1 MIDKEQVIHLC
12 KRKGKLKAQRGTW
25 ETHWQ
30 DIANFVMPNQS
41 DFNMSRS
48 KGDKRTTLIYDGTG
62 IHANEMLAAGLHG
75 MLTNPASA
83 WFSLRLKEGDDNL
96 ANNINVKNWLEE
108 TTNSILSELSAPD
121 VAFPSHIHE
130 YYLSLSSIGTACM
143 FIGEPAQREGLSFKA
158 IHIDQVYIAENADGI
173 VDTVFRSFKMNVRQI
188 VQKWGEESLSP
199 RMKRMYEKKDL
210 DKDIDLLHCVYPRAD
225 AQKGKKAAKMLPVA
239 SVYIDEKEKHVIA
252 EGGFDEMPYMVSRW
266 SKAMGEVFG
275 RSPAMTAL
283 PDIKMLQEIMKT
295 TIKAA
300 QKIVDPPLLV
310 PDDGILGPV
319 RTIPGGLNYY
329 RASQGARIE
338 PLLTG
343 GNIGISYEMMQ
354 DLRERIRTTF
364 FLDQLQFQGAPRM
377 TATEVI
383 ERTERTL
390 RLLGPTLG
398 RLQSEF
404 LGPMIERI
412 YGVLL
417 RAGRLPEAPEEMSER
432 ELKIQ
437 YVSPLA
443 RAQRQTETQG
453 IMRTLEFVG
462 PIAGMDP
469 QAAQIVRGADMVR
482 HIAELNGV
490 PPMLLKS
497 DEDMQQEAQA
507 QQEAMA
513 AQEQMMQGAQVMDMM
528 QKGANVAK
536 TAQEAGLGESI
547 EAPQAVQEMLNL
559 VQG

>member
-1 MIDKEQVIHLC
+1 MISQEQVVHLV

-30 DIANFVMPNQS
+30 DLSNYVLPNEA
-41 DFNMSRS
+41 DFNLSRS
-48 KGDKRTTLIYDGTG
+48 RGDKRTTLVYDSTG

-75 MLTNPASA
+75 MLTNPASN
-83 WFSLRLKEGDDNL
+83 WFSLRIKNNQSNL
-96 ANNINVKNWLEE
+96 ADNSESKEWLEQ
-108 TTNSILSELSAPD
+108 TTNAILSEIAAPD

-130 YYLSLSSIGTACM
+130 YYLSLCSIGTACM
-143 FIGEPAQREGLSFKA
+143 FVGEPTTREGISFRA
-158 IHIDQVYIAENADGI
+158 IHIDEIFIAENADGI
-173 VDTVFRSFKMNVRQI
+173 IDTVFRVFKMTVRQI
-188 VQKWGEESLSP
+188 VQKWGEKSLSP
-199 RMKRMYEKKDL
+199 RIQKMYEKKEF
-210 DKDIDLLHCVYPRAD
+210 DKEVELFHCVYPRD
-225 AQKGKKAAKMLPVA
+225 DVDKGKKAATMLPVA
-239 SVYIDEKEKHVIA
+239 SVYIDERDKHVLA

-266 SKAMGEVFG
+266 AKAVGEVFG

-300 QKIVDPPLLV
+300 QKVVDPPLLV
-310 PDDGILGPV
+310 PDDGVLGPV

-329 RASQGARIE
+329 RASSGARIE

-343 GNIGISYEMMQ
+343 GNIGLSYEMMN

-377 TATEVI
+377 TATEVV

-412 YGVLL
+412 FGVLS
-417 RAGRLPEAPEEMSER
+417 RSGRLPEPPESMSEQ
-432 ELKIQ
+432 ELKIE

-453 IMRTLEFVG
+453 IMRTLEFIG

-469 QAAQIVRGADMVR
+469 QAAQVIKGADTVR

-497 DEDMQQEAQA
+497 NDDLMAEAKAQQEAQA
-507 QQEAMA
+507 AQQ
-513 AQEQMMQGAQVMDMM
+513 QMMQGAEIMDMM

-536 TAQEAGLGESI
+536 TAGEAGL
-547 EAPQAVQEMLNL
+547 NL
-559 VQG
+559 VG

>member
-1 MIDKEQVIHLC
+1 MINQEQVIHLV
-12 KRKGKLKAQRGTW
+12 KRKGKLKAQRGSW

-30 DIANFVMPNQS
+30 DLSNYVLPNS
-41 DFNMSRS
+41 ADFNTKRSR
-48 KGDKRTTLIYDGTG
+48 GDKRTTLLYDSTG
-62 IHANEMLAAGLHG
+62 VHANEMLAAGLHG
-75 MLTNPASA
+75 MLTNPASN
-83 WFSLRLKEGDDNL
+83 WFSLR
-96 ANNINVKNWLEE
+96 VKNDSQDTGSSSEAKQWLED
-108 TTNSILSELSAPD
+108 TTNVVLSEIAAPS

-130 YYLSLSSIGTACM
+130 YYLSLCSIGTACM
-143 FIGEPAQREGLSFKA
+143 FVGEPSTREGISFRA
-158 IHIDQVYIAENADGI
+158 IHIDEIFIAENADGI
-173 VDTVFRSFKMNVRQI
+173 IDTVFRSFKMTVRQI

-199 RMKRMYEKKDL
+199 RIKRMYEKQEF
-210 DKDIDLLHCVYPRAD
+210 DKEIDLLHCVYPRD
-225 AQKGKKAAKMLPVA
+225 DVDKGKRAATMLPVA
-239 SVYIDEKEKHVIA
+239 SVYIDEKENHVLA
-252 EGGFDEMPYMVSRW
+252 EGGFHEMPYMVSRW
-266 SKAMGEVFG
+266 SKTVGEVFG

-310 PDDGILGPV
+310 PDDGVLGPI

-329 RASQGARIE
+329 RASSGARIE

-343 GNIGISYEMMQ
+343 GNIGISYEMMT
-354 DLRERIRTTF
+354 DLRDRIRTTF

-377 TATEVI
+377 TATEVV

-412 YGVLL
+412 YGVLS
-417 RAGRLPEAPEEMSER
+417 RAGRLPGPPESIAEQ
-432 ELKIQ
+432 ELKIE

-443 RAQRQTETQG
+443 RAQRQSETQG
-453 IMRTLEFVG
+453 IMRTLEFIG

-469 QAAQIVRGADMVR
+469 QAAQVIKGADTVR

-497 DEDMQQEAQA
+497 NEELMEEAKAQQEAQA
-507 QQEAMA
+507 AQQ
-513 AQEQMMQGAQVMDMM
+513 QMMQGAQVMDMM

-536 TAQEAGLGESI
+536 TAGDAGLS
-547 EAPQAVQEMLNL
+547 L
-559 VQG
+559 VG

>member
-1 MIDKEQVIHLC
+1 MITREQVVHLC

-30 DIANFVMPNQS
+30 DLTNFVLPNS
-41 DFNMSRS
+41 ADFNLQRS
-48 KGDKRTTLIYDGTG
+48 KGDKRSTLIYDSTG
-62 IHANEMLAAGLHG
+62 VHSNEMLAAGLHG
-75 MLTNPASA
+75 MLTNPASD
-83 WFSLRLKEGDDNL
+83 WFSLRLKEPQQGMEDQ
-96 ANNINVKNWLEE
+96 AEVKDWLED
-108 TTNSILSELSAPD
+108 TAGAILSELSAPD

-130 YYLSLSSIGTACM
+130 YYLSLCSIGTACM
-143 FIGEPAQREGLSFKA
+143 FIGEPAQREGISFRA
-158 IHIDQVYIAENADGI
+158 IHIDEIYIAESADGI
-173 VDTVFRSFKMNVRQI
+173 IDTVFRQFKMTVRQI
-188 VQKWGEESLSP
+188 VQKFGEDSLSP
-199 RMKRMYEKKDL
+199 RIKRMYEKKDY
-210 DKDIDLLHCVYPRAD
+210 DKEVELLHCVYPRED
-225 AQKGKKAAKMLPVA
+225 VQKGKKAATMLPVA
-239 SVYIDEKEKHVIA
+239 SVYLDEKDQHVLA

-266 SKAMGEVFG
+266 SKAIGEVFG

-283 PDIKMLQEIMKT
+283 PDIKMLQEMMKT
-295 TIKAA
+295 TIKAG

-310 PDDGILGPV
+310 PDDGVLGPV

-329 RASQGARIE
+329 RSSTGARIE

-343 GNIGISYEMMQ
+343 GNIPISFQMME
-354 DLRERIRTTF
+354 DLRNRIRMTF
-364 FLDQLQFQGAPRM
+364 FLDQLQFQGGPQM

-412 YGVLL
+412 FGVLS
-417 RAGRLPEAPEEMSER
+417 RAGKLPLAPEILSEQQ
-432 ELKIQ
+432 LKIE

-453 IMRTLEFVG
+453 IMRTLEFIG

-469 QAAQIVRGADMVR
+469 QAAQIVKGADTVR

-490 PPMLLKS
+490 PPKLLKS
-497 DEDMQQEAQA
+497 DDDLMEEAKA
-507 QQEAMA
+507 QQQAMA
-513 AQEQMMQGAQVMDMM
+513 AQQQMMQGAQVMDMM
-528 QKGANVAK
+528 QKGAIVAK
-536 TAQEAGLGESI
+536 TAKEAGVEF
-547 EAPQAVQEMLNL
+547 E
-559 VQG
+559 

>member
-1 MIDKEQVIHLC
+1 MINQEQVIHLV
-12 KRKGKLKAQRGTW
+12 KRKGKLKAQRGSW

-30 DIANFVMPNQS
+30 DLSNYVLPNS
-41 DFNMSRS
+41 ADFNLKRSR
-48 KGDKRTTLIYDGTG
+48 GDKRTTLLYDSTG
-62 IHANEMLAAGLHG
+62 VHANEMLAAGLHG
-75 MLTNPASA
+75 MLTNPASN
-83 WFSLRLKEGDDNL
+83 WFSLR
-96 ANNINVKNWLEE
+96 VKNDSQDTGSSSEAKQWLED
-108 TTNSILSELSAPD
+108 TTNVVLSEIAAPS

-130 YYLSLSSIGTACM
+130 YYLSLCSIGTACM
-143 FIGEPAQREGLSFKA
+143 FVGEPSTREGISFRA
-158 IHIDQVYIAENADGI
+158 IHIDEIFIAENADGI
-173 VDTVFRSFKMNVRQI
+173 IDTVFRSFKMTVRQI

-199 RMKRMYEKKDL
+199 RIKRMYEKQEF
-210 DKDIDLLHCVYPRAD
+210 DKEIDLLHCVYPRD
-225 AQKGKKAAKMLPVA
+225 DVDKGKRAATMLPVA
-239 SVYIDEKEKHVIA
+239 SVYIDEKENHVLA
-252 EGGFDEMPYMVSRW
+252 EGGFHEMPYMVSRW
-266 SKAMGEVFG
+266 SKTVGEVFG

-300 QKIVDPPLLV
+300 QKVVDPPLLV
-310 PDDGILGPV
+310 PDDGVLGPI

-329 RASQGARIE
+329 RASSGARIE

-343 GNIGISYEMMQ
+343 GNIGISYEMMT
-354 DLRERIRTTF
+354 DLRDRIRTTF

-377 TATEVI
+377 TATEVV

-412 YGVLL
+412 YGVLS
-417 RAGRLPEAPEEMSER
+417 RAGRLPGPPESIAEQ
-432 ELKIQ
+432 ELKIE

-443 RAQRQTETQG
+443 RAQRQSETQG
-453 IMRTLEFVG
+453 IMRTLEFIG

-469 QAAQIVRGADMVR
+469 QAAQVIKGADTVR

-497 DEDMQQEAQA
+497 NEELMEEAKAQQEAQA
-507 QQEAMA
+507 AQQ
-513 AQEQMMQGAQVMDMM
+513 QMMQGAQVMDMM

-536 TAQEAGLGESI
+536 TAGDAGLS
-547 EAPQAVQEMLNL
+547 L
-559 VQG
+559 VG

>member
-1 MIDKEQVIHLC
+1 MISQEQVIHLV

-25 ETHWQ
+25 ESHWQ
-30 DIANFVMPNQS
+30 DLTNFVLPNDS
-41 DFNMSRS
+41 DFNLKRS
-48 KGDKRTTLIYDGTG
+48 KGDKRTTLVYDSTA

-75 MLTNPASA
+75 MLTNPASN
-83 WFSLRLKEGDDNL
+83 WFSLRIKDNDDFSDN
-96 ANNINVKNWLEE
+96 AEAKQWLEE
-108 TTNSILSELSAPD
+108 TTNVILSELSAPA

-130 YYLSLSSIGTACM
+130 YYLSLCSIGTACM
-143 FIGEPAQREGLSFKA
+143 FIGEPTKREGISFRA
-158 IHIDQVYIAENADGI
+158 IHIDEIFIAENADGI
-173 VDTVFRSFKMNVRQI
+173 IDTVFRCFKMSVRQI
-188 VQKWGEESLSP
+188 VQKWGEKSLSP
-199 RMKRMYEKKDL
+199 RIQKMYENQEF
-210 DKDIDLLHCVYPRAD
+210 DKEVELLHCVYPRD
-225 AQKGKKAAKMLPVA
+225 DIDKGKKAATMLPVA
-239 SVYIDEKEKHVIA
+239 SVYIDEKEKHVLA
-252 EGGFDEMPYMVSRW
+252 EGGFDEMPFMVSRW
-266 SKAMGEVFG
+266 SKTVGEVFG

-300 QKIVDPPLLV
+300 QKVVDPPLLV
-310 PDDGILGPV
+310 PDDGVLGPV

-329 RASQGARIE
+329 RASSGARIE

-343 GNIGISYEMMQ
+343 GNIGLSYEMMN

-377 TATEVI
+377 TATEVV

-412 YGVLL
+412 YGVLV
-417 RAGRLPEAPEEMSER
+417 RAGRLPEPPESIAEQ
-432 ELKIQ
+432 ELKIE

-462 PIAGMDP
+462 PIAGIDP
-469 QAAQIVRGADMVR
+469 QAAQIIKGADTVR

-490 PPMLLKS
+490 PPILLKS
-497 DEDMQQEAQA
+497 NDELMAEIQAQQEAQA
-507 QQEAMA
+507 AQQ
-513 AQEQMMQGAQVMDMM
+513 QMMQGAQVMEMM

-536 TAQEAGLGESI
+536 TAGEAG
-547 EAPQAVQEMLNL
+547 LNL

>member
-1 MIDKEQVIHLC
+1 MISSEQVIHLV
-12 KRKGKLKAQRGTW
+12 KRKNKLKAQRGTW
-25 ETHWQ
+25 ESHWQ
-30 DIANFVMPNQS
+30 DLTNFVLPNES
-41 DFNMSRS
+41 DFNLNRS
-48 KGDKRTTLIYDGTG
+48 KGDKRTTLVYDSTG

-75 MLTNPASA
+75 MLTNPASN
-83 WFSLRLKEGDDNL
+83 WFSLRVKDSMDNF
-96 ANNINVKNWLEE
+96 ADNAEAKQWLEE
-108 TTNSILSELSAPD
+108 TTNVILAELSAPD

-130 YYLSLSSIGTACM
+130 YYLSLCSVGTACM
-143 FIGEPAQREGLSFKA
+143 FVGEPTTREGISFRS
-158 IHIDQVYIAENADGI
+158 IHIDEIFIAENADGI
-173 VDTVFRSFKMNVRQI
+173 VDTVFRIFKMTVRQI
-188 VQKWGEESLSP
+188 VQKWGEKSLSP
-199 RMKRMYEKKDL
+199 RIQRMYEKKEF
-210 DKDIDLLHCVYPRAD
+210 DKEVELFHCVYPRD
-225 AQKGKKAAKMLPVA
+225 DVDKGKKAATMLPVA
-239 SVYIDEKEKHVIA
+239 SVYIDEKEKHVLA
-252 EGGFDEMPYMVSRW
+252 EGGFDEMPYMVGRW
-266 SKAMGEVFG
+266 SKTVGEVFG

-300 QKIVDPPLLV
+300 QKVVDPPLLV
-310 PDDGILGPV
+310 PDDGVLGPV

-329 RASQGARIE
+329 RASSGARIE

-343 GNIGISYEMMQ
+343 GNIGLSYEMMN

-377 TATEVI
+377 TATEVV

-412 YGVLL
+412 YGVLS
-417 RAGRLPEAPEEMSER
+417 RAGRLPEPPESISEL
-432 ELKIQ
+432 ELKIE

-469 QAAQIVRGADMVR
+469 QAAQIIKGADTVR

-497 DEDMQQEAQA
+497 DDDLMAEMQA
-507 QQEAMA
+507 QQQAQA
-513 AQEQMMQGAQVMDMM
+513 AQQQMMQGAEVMDMM
-528 QKGANVAK
+528 QKGADVAK
-536 TAQEAGLGESI
+536 TAGEAG
-547 EAPQAVQEMLNL
+547 LNL

>member
-1 MIDKEQVIHLC
+1 MINQEQVIHLV
-12 KRKGKLKAQRGTW
+12 KRKGKLKAQRGSW

-30 DIANFVMPNQS
+30 DLSNYVLPNS
-41 DFNMSRS
+41 ADFNTKRS
-48 KGDKRTTLIYDGTG
+48 KGDKRTTLLYDSTG
-62 IHANEMLAAGLHG
+62 VHANEMLAAGLHG
-75 MLTNPASA
+75 MLTNPASN
-83 WFSLRLKEGDDNL
+83 WFSLR
-96 ANNINVKNWLEE
+96 IKNDSEDTGGSSEAKQWLED
-108 TTNSILSELSAPD
+108 TTNVVLSEIAAPS

-130 YYLSLSSIGTACM
+130 YYLSLCSIGTACM
-143 FIGEPAQREGLSFKA
+143 FVGEPSTREGINFRA
-158 IHIDQVYIAENADGI
+158 IHIDEIFIAENADGI
-173 VDTVFRSFKMNVRQI
+173 IDTVFRSFKMTVRQI
-188 VQKWGEESLSP
+188 VQKWGEKSLSP
-199 RMKRMYEKKDL
+199 RIKQMYEKQEFDRE
-210 DKDIDLLHCVYPRAD
+210 IDLLHCVYPRD
-225 AQKGKKAAKMLPVA
+225 DVDKGKRAATMLPVA
-239 SVYIDEKEKHVIA
+239 SVYIDEKENHVLA
-252 EGGFDEMPYMVSRW
+252 EGGFHEMPYMVSRW
-266 SKAMGEVFG
+266 SKTVGEVFG

-310 PDDGILGPV
+310 PDDGVLGPI

-329 RASQGARIE
+329 RASSGARIE

-343 GNIGISYEMMQ
+343 GNVGISYEMMT
-354 DLRERIRTTF
+354 DLRDRIRTTF

-377 TATEVI
+377 TATEVV

-412 YGVLL
+412 YGVLS
-417 RAGRLPEAPEEMSER
+417 RAGRLPGPPESIAEQ
-432 ELKIQ
+432 ELKIE

-443 RAQRQTETQG
+443 RAQRQSETQG

-469 QAAQIVRGADMVR
+469 QAAQVIKGADTVR

-497 DEDMQQEAQA
+497 NEELMEEAKAQQEAQA
-507 QQEAMA
+507 AQQ
-513 AQEQMMQGAQVMDMM
+513 QMMQGAQVMDMM

-536 TAQEAGLGESI
+536 TAGDAGLS
-547 EAPQAVQEMLNL
+547 L
-559 VQG
+559 VG

>member
-1 MIDKEQVIHLC
+1 MISQDQVVHLV

-25 ETHWQ
+25 ESNWQ
-30 DIANFVMPNQS
+30 ELTNLVLPNEA
-41 DFNMSRS
+41 DFNTERSR
-48 KGDKRTTLIYDGTG
+48 GGKRTTHVYDSTG

-75 MLTNPASA
+75 MLTNPASN
-83 WFSLRLKEGDDNL
+83 WFSLRIKDDQNNL
-96 ANNINVKNWLEE
+96 ADSSEAKQWLED
-108 TTNSILSELSAPD
+108 TTNVILSEIAAPS
-121 VAFPSHIHE
+121 VAFSSHIHE
-130 YYLSLSSIGTACM
+130 YYLSLCSIGTACI
-143 FIGEPAQREGLSFKA
+143 FIGDPVNREGVSFRA
-158 IHIDQVYIAENADGI
+158 IHIEEIFIAENADGI
-173 VDTVFRSFKMNVRQI
+173 IDTVFRSFEMTVRQI
-188 VQKWGEESLSP
+188 VQKWGEKSLSP
-199 RMKRMYEKKDL
+199 RIAKMYEKKDY
-210 DKDIDLLHCVYPRAD
+210 DKQVQLLHCVYPRED
-225 AQKGKKAAKMLPVA
+225 MSKGKKAATMLPVA
-239 SVYIDEKEKHVIA
+239 SVYIDEKDKHVLA

-266 SKAMGEVFG
+266 SKAVGEVFG

-283 PDIKMLQEIMKT
+283 PDIRMLQEIMKT

-300 QKIVDPPLLV
+300 QKVVDPPLLV
-310 PDDGILGPV
+310 PDDGVLGPV

-329 RASQGARIE
+329 RASSGARIE
-338 PLLTG
+338 PLQTG
-343 GNIGISYEMMQ
+343 ANIGLSYDMMN
-354 DLRERIRTTF
+354 DLRERIRTMF

-377 TATEVI
+377 TATEVV

-412 YGVLL
+412 YGVLS
-417 RAGRLPEAPEEMSER
+417 RAERLPEPPESIAEQ
-432 ELKIQ
+432 ELKIE

-443 RAQRQTETQG
+443 RAQRQSETQG

-469 QAAQIVRGADMVR
+469 QAAQVVKGADTVR

-497 DEDMQQEAQA
+497 DEELLEEAKAQQEAQA
-507 QQEAMA
+507 AQQ
-513 AQEQMMQGAQVMDMM
+513 QMIQGAQVMDMM

-536 TAQEAGLGESI
+536 TAGEAG
-547 EAPQAVQEMLNL
+547 LNL

>member
-1 MIDKEQVIHLC
+1 MISQEQVVHLV
-12 KRKGKLKAQRGTW
+12 KRKNKLKAQRGTW
-25 ETHWQ
+25 ESHWQ
-30 DIANFVMPNQS
+30 DLTNFVLPNDS
-41 DFNMSRS
+41 DFNLKRS
-48 KGDKRTTLIYDGTG
+48 KGDKRTTLVYDSTA

-75 MLTNPASA
+75 MLTNPASN
-83 WFSLRLKEGDDNL
+83 WFSLRIKDNDDFSDN
-96 ANNINVKNWLEE
+96 AEAKQWLEE
-108 TTNSILSELSAPD
+108 TTNVILSELSAPA

-130 YYLSLSSIGTACM
+130 YYLSLCSIGTACM
-143 FIGEPAQREGLSFKA
+143 FIGEPSTREGISFRA
-158 IHIDQVYIAENADGI
+158 IHIDEIFIAENADGI
-173 VDTVFRSFKMNVRQI
+173 IDTVFRFFKMSVRQI
-188 VQKWGEESLSP
+188 VQKWGEKSLSP
-199 RMKRMYEKKDL
+199 RIQKMYENQEF
-210 DKDIDLLHCVYPRAD
+210 DKEVELLHCVYPRD
-225 AQKGKKAAKMLPVA
+225 DMDKGKKAATMLPVA
-239 SVYIDEKEKHVIA
+239 SVYIDEKEKHVLA
-252 EGGFDEMPYMVSRW
+252 EGGFDEMPFMVSRW
-266 SKAMGEVFG
+266 SKTVGEVFG

-310 PDDGILGPV
+310 PDDGVLGPV

-329 RASQGARIE
+329 RASSGARIE

-343 GNIGISYEMMQ
+343 GNIGLSYEMMN
-354 DLRERIRTTF
+354 DLRDRIRTTF

-377 TATEVI
+377 TATEVV

-412 YGVLL
+412 YGVLV
-417 RAGRLPEAPEEMSER
+417 RAGRLPEPPESIAEQ
-432 ELKIQ
+432 ELKIE

-462 PIAGMDP
+462 PIAGIDP
-469 QAAQIVRGADMVR
+469 QAAQIIKGADTVR

-497 DEDMQQEAQA
+497 DDELMAEIQAQQEAQA
-507 QQEAMA
+507 AQQ
-513 AQEQMMQGAQVMDMM
+513 QMMQGAEVMDMM

-536 TAQEAGLGESI
+536 TAGEAG
-547 EAPQAVQEMLNL
+547 LNL

>member
-1 MIDKEQVIHLC
+1 MISQEQVIHLV

-30 DIANFVMPNQS
+30 DLSNFVLPNEA
-41 DFNMSRS
+41 DFNLKRS
-48 KGDKRTTLIYDGTG
+48 KGDKRTTLVYDSTG

-75 MLTNPASA
+75 MLTNPASN
-83 WFSLRLKEGDDNL
+83 WFSLR
-96 ANNINVKNWLEE
+96 VKNDSQGTGNGSEAKQWLED
-108 TTNSILSELSAPD
+108 TTNAVMAEISAPS

-130 YYLSLSSIGTACM
+130 YYLSLCSIGTACM
-143 FIGEPAQREGLSFKA
+143 FVGEPSTREGISFRA
-158 IHIDQVYIAENADGI
+158 IHIDEIFIAENADGI
-173 VDTVFRSFKMNVRQI
+173 IDTVFRSFKMTVRQI

-199 RMKRMYEKKDL
+199 RIKRMYEKQEF
-210 DKDIDLLHCVYPRAD
+210 DKEIELLHCVYPRD
-225 AQKGKKAAKMLPVA
+225 DVDKGKRAATMLPVA
-239 SVYIDEKEKHVIA
+239 SIYIDEKEHHVLA

-266 SKAMGEVFG
+266 AKTVGEVFG

-300 QKIVDPPLLV
+300 QKVVDPPLLV
-310 PDDGILGPV
+310 PDDGVLGPV

-329 RASQGARIE
+329 RASSGARIE

-343 GNIGISYEMMQ
+343 GNIGISYEMMT
-354 DLRERIRTTF
+354 DLRDRIRTTF

-377 TATEVI
+377 TATEVV

-412 YGVLL
+412 YGVLS
-417 RAGRLPEAPEEMSER
+417 RSGRLPEPPESIAEQ
-432 ELKIQ
+432 ELKIE

-453 IMRTLEFVG
+453 IMRTLEFIG
-462 PIAGMDP
+462 PIAGLDP
-469 QAAQIVRGADMVR
+469 QAAQIIKGADTVR

-497 DEDMQQEAQA
+497 NEELMEEAKAQQEAQA
-507 QQEAMA
+507 AQQ
-513 AQEQMMQGAQVMDMM
+513 QMMQGAQVMDMM

-536 TAQEAGLGESI
+536 TAGDAGLS
-547 EAPQAVQEMLNL
+547 L
-559 VQG
+559 VG

>member
-1 MIDKEQVIHLC
+1 MISQEQVIHLV

-25 ETHWQ
+25 ESHWQ
-30 DIANFVMPNQS
+30 DLTNFVLPNDS
-41 DFNMSRS
+41 DFNLKRS
-48 KGDKRTTLIYDGTG
+48 KGDKRTTLVYDSTA

-75 MLTNPASA
+75 MLTNPASN
-83 WFSLRLKEGDDNL
+83 WFSLRIKDNDDFSDNSE
-96 ANNINVKNWLEE
+96 AKQWLEE
-108 TTNSILSELSAPD
+108 TTNVILSELSAPA

-130 YYLSLSSIGTACM
+130 YYLSLCSIGTACM
-143 FIGEPAQREGLSFKA
+143 FIGEPTKREGISFRA
-158 IHIDQVYIAENADGI
+158 IHIDEIFIAENADGI
-173 VDTVFRSFKMNVRQI
+173 IDTVFRCFKMSVRQI
-188 VQKWGEESLSP
+188 VQKWGEKSLSP
-199 RMKRMYEKKDL
+199 RIQKMYENQEF
-210 DKDIDLLHCVYPRAD
+210 DKEVELLHCVYPRD
-225 AQKGKKAAKMLPVA
+225 DIDKGKKAATMLPVA
-239 SVYIDEKEKHVIA
+239 SVYIDEKEKHVLA
-252 EGGFDEMPYMVSRW
+252 EGGFDEMPFMVSRW
-266 SKAMGEVFG
+266 SKTVGEVFG

-300 QKIVDPPLLV
+300 QKVVDPPLLV
-310 PDDGILGPV
+310 PDDGVLGPV

-329 RASQGARIE
+329 RASSGARIE

-343 GNIGISYEMMQ
+343 GNIGLSYEMMN

-364 FLDQLQFQGAPRM
+364 FIDQLQFQGAPRM
-377 TATEVI
+377 TATEVV

-412 YGVLL
+412 YGVLV
-417 RAGRLPEAPEEMSER
+417 RAGRLPEPPESIAEQ
-432 ELKIQ
+432 ELKIE

-462 PIAGMDP
+462 PIAGIDP
-469 QAAQIVRGADMVR
+469 QAAQIIKGADTVR

-490 PPMLLKS
+490 PPILLKS
-497 DEDMQQEAQA
+497 NDELMAEIQAQQEAQA
-507 QQEAMA
+507 AQQ
-513 AQEQMMQGAQVMDMM
+513 QMMQGAQVMEMM

-536 TAQEAGLGESI
+536 TAGEAG
-547 EAPQAVQEMLNL
+547 LNL

>member
-1 MIDKEQVIHLC
+1 MISQEQVVHLV
-12 KRKGKLKAQRGTW
+12 KRKGKLEAQRGTW
-25 ETHWQ
+25 ESNWQ
-30 DIANFVMPNQS
+30 ELTNLVLPNEA
-41 DFNMSRS
+41 DFNTERS
-48 KGDKRTTLIYDGTG
+48 KGGKRTTHVYDSTG

-75 MLTNPASA
+75 MLTNPASN
-83 WFSLRLKEGDDNL
+83 WFSLRIKDDQNNL
-96 ANNINVKNWLEE
+96 ADSSEAKQWLED
-108 TTNSILSELSAPD
+108 TTNVILSEIAAPS
-121 VAFPSHIHE
+121 VAFSSHIHE
-130 YYLSLSSIGTACM
+130 YYLSLCSIGTACI
-143 FIGEPAQREGLSFKA
+143 FIGDPVNREGVSFRA
-158 IHIDQVYIAENADGI
+158 IHIEEIFIAENADGI
-173 VDTVFRSFKMNVRQI
+173 IDTVFRSFEMTVRQI
-188 VQKWGEESLSP
+188 VQKWGEKSLSP
-199 RMKRMYEKKDL
+199 RIAKMYEKKDY
-210 DKDIDLLHCVYPRAD
+210 DKQVQLLHCVYPRED
-225 AQKGKKAAKMLPVA
+225 MDKGKKAATMLPVA
-239 SVYIDEKEKHVIA
+239 SVYIDEKDKHVLA

-266 SKAMGEVFG
+266 SKAVGEVFG

-300 QKIVDPPLLV
+300 QKVVDPPLLV
-310 PDDGILGPV
+310 PDDGVLGPV

-329 RASQGARIE
+329 RASSGARIE
-338 PLLTG
+338 PLQTG
-343 GNIGISYEMMQ
+343 ANIGLSYEMMN
-354 DLRERIRTTF
+354 DLRERIRTMF

-377 TATEVI
+377 TATEVV

-412 YGVLL
+412 YGVLS
-417 RAGRLPEAPEEMSER
+417 RSGRLPEPPESIAEQ
-432 ELKIQ
+432 ELKIE

-443 RAQRQTETQG
+443 RAQRQSETQG
-453 IMRTLEFVG
+453 IMRTLEFIG

-469 QAAQIVRGADMVR
+469 QAAQVVKGADTVR

-497 DEDMQQEAQA
+497 DEELLAEAKAQQEAQA
-507 QQEAMA
+507 AQQ
-513 AQEQMMQGAQVMDMM
+513 QMMQGAEVMDMM

-536 TAQEAGLGESI
+536 TAGEAG
-547 EAPQAVQEMLNL
+547 LNL

>member
-1 MIDKEQVIHLC
+1 MISQDQIVHLV

-30 DIANFVMPNQS
+30 DIANFVLPNAA
-41 DFNMSRS
+41 DFSLKRS
-48 KGDKRTTLIYDGTG
+48 KGDKRTTLVYDSTG

-75 MLTNPASA
+75 MLTNPASN
-83 WFSLRLKEGDDNL
+83 WFSLRLKDDEDSVRDS
-96 ANNINVKNWLEE
+96 AEAKQWLEE
-108 TTNSILSELSAPD
+108 TTNIILAELAAPS

-130 YYLSLSSIGTACM
+130 YYLSLCSIGTACM
-143 FIGEPAQREGLSFKA
+143 FVGEPVTREGISFRA
-158 IHIDQVYIAENADGI
+158 IHIDEIFIAENADGI
-173 VDTVFRSFKMNVRQI
+173 VDTVFREFKMTVRQI

-199 RMKRMYEKKDL
+199 RIAKMYQKKEY
-210 DKDIDLLHCVYPRAD
+210 DKDVDLMHCVYPREDMA
-225 AQKGKKAAKMLPVA
+225 KGKKAATMLPVA
-239 SVYIDEKEKHVIA
+239 SVYIDEKDKHVLA

-266 SKAMGEVFG
+266 SKVVGEVFG

-300 QKIVDPPLLV
+300 QKVVDPPLLV
-310 PDDGILGPV
+310 PDDGVLGPV

-329 RASQGARIE
+329 RASSGARIE

-343 GNIGISYEMMQ
+343 GNIPISFDMMQ
-354 DLRERIRTTF
+354 DLRERIRTMF

-377 TATEVI
+377 TATEVV

-404 LGPMIERI
+404 LGPMIDRI
-412 YGVLL
+412 FGVLS
-417 RAGRLPEAPEEMSER
+417 RAGRLPEPPESISEQ
-432 ELKIQ
+432 ELKIE

-453 IMRTLEFVG
+453 IMRTLEFIG

-469 QAAQIVRGADMVR
+469 RAAQVIKGADTVR

-490 PPMLLKS
+490 PPLLLKS
-497 DEDMQQEAQA
+497 EEELMEEAKA
-507 QQEAMA
+507 QQQAAAAEQESMA
-513 AQEQMMQGAQVMDMM
+513 GRELMSDGAGVMDML
-528 QKGANVAK
+528 QKGANVSK
-536 TAQEAGLGESI
+536 TAQEAGL
-547 EAPQAVQEMLNL
+547 NL
-559 VQG
+559 VGG

>member
-1 MIDKEQVIHLC
+1 MISLEQVVHLV
-12 KRKGKLKAQRGTW
+12 KRKNKLKAQRGTW
-25 ETHWQ
+25 ESHWQ
-30 DIANFVMPNQS
+30 DLTNFVLPNES
-41 DFNMSRS
+41 DFNLKRS
-48 KGDKRTTLIYDGTG
+48 KGDKRTTLVYDSTG

-75 MLTNPASA
+75 MLTNPASN
-83 WFSLRLKEGDDNL
+83 WFSLRVKDSMDNF
-96 ANNINVKNWLEE
+96 ADNAEAKQWLEE
-108 TTNSILSELSAPD
+108 TTNVILAELSAPD

-130 YYLSLSSIGTACM
+130 YYLSLCSVGTACM
-143 FIGEPAQREGLSFKA
+143 FVGEPTTREGISFRS
-158 IHIDQVYIAENADGI
+158 IHIDEIFIAENADGI
-173 VDTVFRSFKMNVRQI
+173 VDTVFRIFKMTVRQI
-188 VQKWGEESLSP
+188 VQKWGEKSLSP
-199 RMKRMYEKKDL
+199 RIQRMYEKKEF
-210 DKDIDLLHCVYPRAD
+210 DKEVELFHCVYPRD
-225 AQKGKKAAKMLPVA
+225 DVDKGKKAATMLPVA
-239 SVYIDEKEKHVIA
+239 SVYIDEKEKHVLA
-252 EGGFDEMPYMVSRW
+252 EGGFDEMPYMVGRW
-266 SKAMGEVFG
+266 SKTVGEVFG

-300 QKIVDPPLLV
+300 QKVVDPPLLV
-310 PDDGILGPV
+310 PDDGVLGPV

-329 RASQGARIE
+329 RASSGARIE

-343 GNIGISYEMMQ
+343 GNIGLSYEMMN
-354 DLRERIRTTF
+354 DLRDRIRTTF

-377 TATEVI
+377 TATEVV

-412 YGVLL
+412 YGVLV
-417 RAGRLPEAPEEMSER
+417 RAGRLPEPPESISEL
-432 ELKIQ
+432 ELKIE

-469 QAAQIVRGADMVR
+469 QAAQIIKGADTVR

-497 DEDMQQEAQA
+497 DDDLMAEMQA
-507 QQEAMA
+507 QQQAQA
-513 AQEQMMQGAQVMDMM
+513 AQQQMMQGAEVMDMM
-528 QKGANVAK
+528 QKGADVAK
-536 TAQEAGLGESI
+536 TAGEAG
-547 EAPQAVQEMLNL
+547 LNL

>member
-1 MIDKEQVIHLC
+1 MISQEQVVHLV

-25 ETHWQ
+25 ESNWQ
-30 DIANFVMPNQS
+30 ELTNLVLPNEA
-41 DFNMSRS
+41 DFNTERSR
-48 KGDKRTTLIYDGTG
+48 GGKRTTHVYDSTG

-75 MLTNPASA
+75 MLTNPASN
-83 WFSLRLKEGDDNL
+83 WFSLRIKDDQNNL
-96 ANNINVKNWLEE
+96 ADSSEAKQWLED
-108 TTNSILSELSAPD
+108 TTNVILSEIAAPS
-121 VAFPSHIHE
+121 VAFSSHIHE
-130 YYLSLSSIGTACM
+130 YYLSLCSIGTACI
-143 FIGEPAQREGLSFKA
+143 FIGDPVNREGVSFRA
-158 IHIDQVYIAENADGI
+158 IHIEEIFIAENADGI
-173 VDTVFRSFKMNVRQI
+173 IDTVFRTFEMTVRQI
-188 VQKWGEESLSP
+188 VQKWGEKSLSP
-199 RMKRMYEKKDL
+199 RIAKMYEKKDY
-210 DKDIDLLHCVYPRAD
+210 DKQVQLLHCVYPRED
-225 AQKGKKAAKMLPVA
+225 MDKGKKAATMLPVA
-239 SVYIDEKEKHVIA
+239 SVYIDEKDKHVLA

-266 SKAMGEVFG
+266 SKAVGEVFG

-300 QKIVDPPLLV
+300 QKVVDPPLLV
-310 PDDGILGPV
+310 PDDGVLGPV

-329 RASQGARIE
+329 RASSGARIE
-338 PLLTG
+338 PLQTG
-343 GNIGISYEMMQ
+343 ANIGLSYEMMN
-354 DLRERIRTTF
+354 DLRERIRTMF

-377 TATEVI
+377 TATEVV

-412 YGVLL
+412 YGVLS
-417 RAGRLPEAPEEMSER
+417 RSGRLPEPPESIAEQ
-432 ELKIQ
+432 ELKIE

-443 RAQRQTETQG
+443 RAQRQSETQG
-453 IMRTLEFVG
+453 IMRTLEFIG

-469 QAAQIVRGADMVR
+469 QAAQVVKGADTVR

-497 DEDMQQEAQA
+497 DEELLAEAKAQQEAQA
-507 QQEAMA
+507 AQQ
-513 AQEQMMQGAQVMDMM
+513 QMMQGAEVMDMM

-536 TAQEAGLGESI
+536 TAGEAG
-547 EAPQAVQEMLNL
+547 LNL

>member
-1 MIDKEQVIHLC
+1 MISQEQVIHLV

-25 ETHWQ
+25 ESHWQ
-30 DIANFVMPNQS
+30 DLTNFVLPNDS
-41 DFNMSRS
+41 DFNLKRS
-48 KGDKRTTLIYDGTG
+48 KGDKRTTLVYDSTA

-75 MLTNPASA
+75 MLTNPASN
-83 WFSLRLKEGDDNL
+83 WFSLRIKDNDDFSDNSE
-96 ANNINVKNWLEE
+96 AKQWLEE
-108 TTNSILSELSAPD
+108 TTNVILSELSAPA

-130 YYLSLSSIGTACM
+130 YYLSLCSIGTACM
-143 FIGEPAQREGLSFKA
+143 FIGEPSAREGISFRA
-158 IHIDQVYIAENADGI
+158 IHIDEIFIAENADGI
-173 VDTVFRSFKMNVRQI
+173 IDTVFRSFKMTVRQI
-188 VQKWGEESLSP
+188 VQKWGEKSLSP
-199 RMKRMYEKKDL
+199 RIQKMYENQEF
-210 DKDIDLLHCVYPRAD
+210 DKEVELLHCVYPRD
-225 AQKGKKAAKMLPVA
+225 DIDKGKKAATMLPVA
-239 SVYIDEKEKHVIA
+239 SVYIDEKEKHVLA
-252 EGGFDEMPYMVSRW
+252 EGGFDEMPFMVSRW
-266 SKAMGEVFG
+266 SKTVGEVFG

-300 QKIVDPPLLV
+300 QKVVDPPLLV
-310 PDDGILGPV
+310 PDDGVLGPV

-329 RASQGARIE
+329 RASSGARIE

-343 GNIGISYEMMQ
+343 GNIGLSYEMMN

-377 TATEVI
+377 TATEVV

-412 YGVLL
+412 YGVLV
-417 RAGRLPEAPEEMSER
+417 RAGRLPEPPESIAEQ
-432 ELKIQ
+432 ELKIE

-462 PIAGMDP
+462 PIAGIDP
-469 QAAQIVRGADMVR
+469 QAAQIIKGADTVR

-490 PPMLLKS
+490 PPILLKS
-497 DEDMQQEAQA
+497 NDELMAEIQAQQEAQA
-507 QQEAMA
+507 AQQ
-513 AQEQMMQGAQVMDMM
+513 QMMQGAQVMEMM

-536 TAQEAGLGESI
+536 TAGEAG
-547 EAPQAVQEMLNL
+547 LNL

>member
-1 MIDKEQVIHLC
+1 MISQEQVVHLV

-25 ETHWQ
+25 ESNWQ
-30 DIANFVMPNQS
+30 ELTNLVLPNEA
-41 DFNMSRS
+41 DFNTERSR
-48 KGDKRTTLIYDGTG
+48 GGKRTTHVYDSTG

-75 MLTNPASA
+75 MLTNPASN
-83 WFSLRLKEGDDNL
+83 WFSLRIKDDQNNL
-96 ANNINVKNWLEE
+96 ADSSEAKQWLED
-108 TTNSILSELSAPD
+108 TTNVILSEIAAPS
-121 VAFPSHIHE
+121 VAFSSHIHE
-130 YYLSLSSIGTACM
+130 YYLSLCSIGTACI
-143 FIGEPAQREGLSFKA
+143 FIGDPVNREGVSFRA
-158 IHIDQVYIAENADGI
+158 IHIEEIFIAENADGI
-173 VDTVFRSFKMNVRQI
+173 IDTVFRSFEMTVRQI
-188 VQKWGEESLSP
+188 VQKWGEKSLSP
-199 RMKRMYEKKDL
+199 RIAKMYEKKDY
-210 DKDIDLLHCVYPRAD
+210 DKQVQLLHCVYPRED
-225 AQKGKKAAKMLPVA
+225 MDKGKKAATMLPVA
-239 SVYIDEKEKHVIA
+239 SVYIDEKDKHVLA

-266 SKAMGEVFG
+266 SKAVGEVFG

-300 QKIVDPPLLV
+300 QKVVDPPLLV
-310 PDDGILGPV
+310 PDDGVLGPV

-329 RASQGARIE
+329 RASSGARIE
-338 PLLTG
+338 PLQTG
-343 GNIGISYEMMQ
+343 ANIGLSYDMMN
-354 DLRERIRTTF
+354 DLRERIRTMF

-377 TATEVI
+377 TATEVV

-412 YGVLL
+412 YGVLS
-417 RAGRLPEAPEEMSER
+417 RSGRLPEPPESIAEQ
-432 ELKIQ
+432 ELKIE

-443 RAQRQTETQG
+443 RAQRQSETQG
-453 IMRTLEFVG
+453 IMRTLEFIG

-469 QAAQIVRGADMVR
+469 QAAQVVKGADTVR

-497 DEDMQQEAQA
+497 DEELLAEAKAQQEAQA
-507 QQEAMA
+507 AQQ
-513 AQEQMMQGAQVMDMM
+513 QMMQGAQVMDMM

-536 TAQEAGLGESI
+536 TAGEAG
-547 EAPQAVQEMLNL
+547 LNL

>member
-1 MIDKEQVIHLC
+1 MISQEQVIHLV

-30 DIANFVMPNQS
+30 DLSNFVLPNEA
-41 DFNMSRS
+41 DFNLKRS
-48 KGDKRTTLIYDGTG
+48 KGDKRTTLVYDSTG

-75 MLTNPASA
+75 MLTNPASN
-83 WFSLRLKEGDDNL
+83 WFSLRLKNDSQGTGSGSE
-96 ANNINVKNWLEE
+96 AKQWLED
-108 TTNSILSELSAPD
+108 TTNAVMAEISAPS

-130 YYLSLSSIGTACM
+130 YYLSLCSIGTACM
-143 FIGEPAQREGLSFKA
+143 FVGEPSTREGISFRA
-158 IHIDQVYIAENADGI
+158 IHIDEIFIAENADGI
-173 VDTVFRSFKMNVRQI
+173 IDTVFRSFKMTVRQI
-188 VQKWGEESLSP
+188 VQKWGEKSLSP
-199 RMKRMYEKKDL
+199 RIKRMYEKQEF
-210 DKDIDLLHCVYPRAD
+210 DKEIDLLHCVYPRD
-225 AQKGKKAAKMLPVA
+225 DVDRGKRAATMLPVA
-239 SVYIDEKEKHVIA
+239 SVYIDEKEHHVLA

-266 SKAMGEVFG
+266 AKTVGEVFG

-300 QKIVDPPLLV
+300 QKVVDPPLLV
-310 PDDGILGPV
+310 PDDGVLGPV

-329 RASQGARIE
+329 RASSGARIE

-343 GNIGISYEMMQ
+343 GNIGISYEMMT
-354 DLRERIRTTF
+354 DLRDRIRTTF

-377 TATEVI
+377 TATEVV

-412 YGVLL
+412 FGVLS
-417 RAGRLPEAPEEMSER
+417 RSGRLPEPPESISEQ
-432 ELKIQ
+432 ELKIE

-453 IMRTLEFVG
+453 IMRTLEFIG
-462 PIAGMDP
+462 PIAGLDP
-469 QAAQIVRGADMVR
+469 QAAQIIKGADTVR
-482 HIAELNGV
+482 HIAQLNGV

-497 DEDMQQEAQA
+497 NEELMEEAKAQQEAQA
-507 QQEAMA
+507 AQQ
-513 AQEQMMQGAQVMDMM
+513 QMMQGAQVMDMM

-536 TAQEAGLGESI
+536 TAGDAGLS
-547 EAPQAVQEMLNL
+547 L
-559 VQG
+559 VG

>member
-1 MIDKEQVIHLC
+1 MITREQVVHLC
-12 KRKGKLKAQRGTW
+12 KRKGKLKAQRWTW

-30 DIANFVMPNQS
+30 DLTNFVLPNS
-41 DFNMSRS
+41 ADFNLQRS
-48 KGDKRTTLIYDGTG
+48 KGDKRSTLIYDSTG
-62 IHANEMLAAGLHG
+62 VHSNEMLAAGLHG
-75 MLTNPASA
+75 MLTNPASD
-83 WFSLRLKEGDDNL
+83 WFSLRLKEPQQGMEDQ
-96 ANNINVKNWLEE
+96 AEVKDWLED
-108 TTNSILSELSAPD
+108 TAGAILSELSAPD

-130 YYLSLSSIGTACM
+130 YYLSLCSIGTACM
-143 FIGEPAQREGLSFKA
+143 FIGEPSQREGISFRA
-158 IHIDQVYIAENADGI
+158 IHIDEIYIAESADGI
-173 VDTVFRSFKMNVRQI
+173 IDTVFRQFKMTVRQI
-188 VQKWGEESLSP
+188 VQKFGEGSLSP
-199 RMKRMYEKKDL
+199 RIKRMYEKKDY
-210 DKDIDLLHCVYPRAD
+210 DKEVELLHCVYPRED
-225 AQKGKKAAKMLPVA
+225 VQKGKKAATMLPVA
-239 SVYIDEKEKHVIA
+239 SVYLDEKDQHVLA

-266 SKAMGEVFG
+266 SKAIGEVFG

-283 PDIKMLQEIMKT
+283 PDIKMLQEMMKT
-295 TIKAA
+295 TIKAG

-310 PDDGILGPV
+310 PDDGVLGPV

-329 RASQGARIE
+329 RSSTGARIE

-343 GNIGISYEMMQ
+343 GNIPISFQMME
-354 DLRERIRTTF
+354 DLRNRIRMTF
-364 FLDQLQFQGAPRM
+364 FLDQLQFQGGPQM

-412 YGVLL
+412 FGVLS
-417 RAGRLPEAPEEMSER
+417 RAGKLPLAPEILSEQQ
-432 ELKIQ
+432 LKIE

-453 IMRTLEFVG
+453 IMRTLEFIG

-469 QAAQIVRGADMVR
+469 QAAQIVKGADTVR

-490 PPMLLKS
+490 PPKLLKS
-497 DEDMQQEAQA
+497 DDDLMEEAKA
-507 QQEAMA
+507 QQQAMA
-513 AQEQMMQGAQVMDMM
+513 AQQQMMQGAQVMDMM

-536 TAQEAGLGESI
+536 TAKEAGVEF
-547 EAPQAVQEMLNL
+547 E
-559 VQG
+559 

>member
-1 MIDKEQVIHLC
+1 MISQEQVIHLV

-25 ETHWQ
+25 ESHWQ
-30 DIANFVMPNQS
+30 DLTNFVLPNDS
-41 DFNMSRS
+41 DFNLKRS
-48 KGDKRTTLIYDGTG
+48 KGDKRTTLVYDSTA

-75 MLTNPASA
+75 MLTNPASN
-83 WFSLRLKEGDDNL
+83 WFSLRIKDNDDFSDN
-96 ANNINVKNWLEE
+96 AEAKQWLEE
-108 TTNSILSELSAPD
+108 TTNVILSELSAPA

-130 YYLSLSSIGTACM
+130 YYLSLCSIGTACM
-143 FIGEPAQREGLSFKA
+143 FIGEPTKREGISFRA
-158 IHIDQVYIAENADGI
+158 IHIDEIFIAENADGI
-173 VDTVFRSFKMNVRQI
+173 IDTVFRCFKMSVRQI
-188 VQKWGEESLSP
+188 VQKWGEKSLSP
-199 RMKRMYEKKDL
+199 RIQKMYENQEF
-210 DKDIDLLHCVYPRAD
+210 DKEIELLHCVYPRD
-225 AQKGKKAAKMLPVA
+225 DIDKGKKAATMLPVA
-239 SVYIDEKEKHVIA
+239 SVYIDEKEKHVLA
-252 EGGFDEMPYMVSRW
+252 EGGFDEMPFMVSRW
-266 SKAMGEVFG
+266 SKTVGEVFG

-300 QKIVDPPLLV
+300 QKVVDPPLLV
-310 PDDGILGPV
+310 PDDGVLGPV

-329 RASQGARIE
+329 RASSGARIE

-343 GNIGISYEMMQ
+343 GNIGLSYEMMN

-377 TATEVI
+377 TATEVV

-412 YGVLL
+412 YGVLV
-417 RAGRLPEAPEEMSER
+417 RAGRLPEPPESIAEQ
-432 ELKIQ
+432 ELKIE

-462 PIAGMDP
+462 PIAGIDP
-469 QAAQIVRGADMVR
+469 QAAQIIKGADTVR

-490 PPMLLKS
+490 PPILLKS
-497 DEDMQQEAQA
+497 NDELMAEIQAQQEAQA
-507 QQEAMA
+507 AQQ
-513 AQEQMMQGAQVMDMM
+513 QMMQGAQVMEMM

-536 TAQEAGLGESI
+536 TAGEAG
-547 EAPQAVQEMLNL
+547 LNL

>member
-1 MIDKEQVIHLC
+1 MISQEQVVHLV

-25 ETHWQ
+25 ESNWQ
-30 DIANFVMPNQS
+30 ELTNLVLPNEA
-41 DFNMSRS
+41 DFNTERS
-48 KGDKRTTLIYDGTG
+48 KGGKRTTHVYDSTG

-75 MLTNPASA
+75 MLTNPASN
-83 WFSLRLKEGDDNL
+83 WFSLRIKDDQNNL
-96 ANNINVKNWLEE
+96 ADSSEAKQWLED
-108 TTNSILSELSAPD
+108 TTNVILSEIAAPS
-121 VAFPSHIHE
+121 VAFSSHIHE
-130 YYLSLSSIGTACM
+130 YYLSLCSIGTACI
-143 FIGEPAQREGLSFKA
+143 FIGDPVNREGVSFRA
-158 IHIDQVYIAENADGI
+158 IHIEEIFIAENADGI
-173 VDTVFRSFKMNVRQI
+173 IDTVFRSFEMTVRQI
-188 VQKWGEESLSP
+188 VQKWGEKSLSP
-199 RMKRMYEKKDL
+199 RIAKMYEKKDY
-210 DKDIDLLHCVYPRAD
+210 DKQVQLLHCVYPRED
-225 AQKGKKAAKMLPVA
+225 MDKGKKAATMLPVA
-239 SVYIDEKEKHVIA
+239 SVYIDEKDKHVLA

-266 SKAMGEVFG
+266 SKAVGEVFG

-300 QKIVDPPLLV
+300 QKVVDPPLLV
-310 PDDGILGPV
+310 PDDGVLGPV

-329 RASQGARIE
+329 RASSGARIE
-338 PLLTG
+338 PLQTG
-343 GNIGISYEMMQ
+343 ANIGLSYEMMN
-354 DLRERIRTTF
+354 DLRERIRTMF

-377 TATEVI
+377 TATEVV

-412 YGVLL
+412 YGVLS
-417 RAGRLPEAPEEMSER
+417 RSGRLPEPPESIAEQ
-432 ELKIQ
+432 ELKIE

-443 RAQRQTETQG
+443 RAQRQSETQG
-453 IMRTLEFVG
+453 IMRTLEFIG

-469 QAAQIVRGADMVR
+469 QAAQVVKGADTVR

-497 DEDMQQEAQA
+497 DEELLAEAKAQQEAQA
-507 QQEAMA
+507 AQQ
-513 AQEQMMQGAQVMDMM
+513 QMMQGAEVMDMM

-536 TAQEAGLGESI
+536 TAGEAG
-547 EAPQAVQEMLNL
+547 LNL

>member
-1 MIDKEQVIHLC
+1 MISQEQVIHLV

-30 DIANFVMPNQS
+30 DLSNFVLPNEA
-41 DFNMSRS
+41 DFNLKRS
-48 KGDKRTTLIYDGTG
+48 KGDKRTTLVYDSTG

-75 MLTNPASA
+75 MLTNPASN
-83 WFSLRLKEGDDNL
+83 WFSLR
-96 ANNINVKNWLEE
+96 VKNDSQGTGSGSEAKQWLED
-108 TTNSILSELSAPD
+108 TTNAVMAEISAPS

-130 YYLSLSSIGTACM
+130 YYLSLCSIGTACM
-143 FIGEPAQREGLSFKA
+143 FVGEPSTREGISFRA
-158 IHIDQVYIAENADGI
+158 IHIDEIFIAENADGI
-173 VDTVFRSFKMNVRQI
+173 IDTVFRSFKMTIRQI

-199 RMKRMYEKKDL
+199 RIKRMYEKQEF
-210 DKDIDLLHCVYPRAD
+210 DKEIDLLHCVYPRD
-225 AQKGKKAAKMLPVA
+225 DVDKGKRAATMLPVA
-239 SVYIDEKEKHVIA
+239 SVYIDEKEHHVLA

-266 SKAMGEVFG
+266 AKTVGEVFG

-300 QKIVDPPLLV
+300 QKVVDPPLLV
-310 PDDGILGPV
+310 PDDGVLGPV

-329 RASQGARIE
+329 RASSGARIE

-343 GNIGISYEMMQ
+343 GNIGISYEMMT
-354 DLRERIRTTF
+354 DLRDRIRTTF

-377 TATEVI
+377 TATEVV

-412 YGVLL
+412 YGVLS
-417 RAGRLPEAPEEMSER
+417 RSGRLPEPPESIAEQ
-432 ELKIQ
+432 ELKIE

-453 IMRTLEFVG
+453 IMRTLEFIG
-462 PIAGMDP
+462 PIAGLDP
-469 QAAQIVRGADMVR
+469 QAAQIIKGADTVR

-497 DEDMQQEAQA
+497 NEELMEEAKAQQEAQA
-507 QQEAMA
+507 AQQ
-513 AQEQMMQGAQVMDMM
+513 QMMQGAQVMDMM

-536 TAQEAGLGESI
+536 TAGDAGLS
-547 EAPQAVQEMLNL
+547 L
-559 VQG
+559 VG

>member
-1 MIDKEQVIHLC
+1 MISQEQVIHLV

-25 ETHWQ
+25 ESHWQ
-30 DIANFVMPNQS
+30 DLTNFVLPNDS
-41 DFNMSRS
+41 DFNLKRS
-48 KGDKRTTLIYDGTG
+48 KGDKRTTLVYDSTA

-75 MLTNPASA
+75 MLTNPASN
-83 WFSLRLKEGDDNL
+83 WFSLRIKDNDDFSDN
-96 ANNINVKNWLEE
+96 AEAKQWLEE
-108 TTNSILSELSAPD
+108 TTNVILSELSAPA

-130 YYLSLSSIGTACM
+130 YYLSLCSIGTACM
-143 FIGEPAQREGLSFKA
+143 FIGEPTRREGISFRA
-158 IHIDQVYIAENADGI
+158 IHIDEIFIAENADGI
-173 VDTVFRSFKMNVRQI
+173 IDTVFRCFKMSVRQI
-188 VQKWGEESLSP
+188 VQKWGEKSLSP
-199 RMKRMYEKKDL
+199 RIQKMYENQEF
-210 DKDIDLLHCVYPRAD
+210 DKEIELLHCVYPRD
-225 AQKGKKAAKMLPVA
+225 DIDKGKKAATMLPVA
-239 SVYIDEKEKHVIA
+239 SVYIDEKEKHVLA
-252 EGGFDEMPYMVSRW
+252 EGGFDEMPFMVSRW
-266 SKAMGEVFG
+266 SKTVGEVFG

-300 QKIVDPPLLV
+300 QKVVDPPLLV
-310 PDDGILGPV
+310 PDDGVLGPV

-329 RASQGARIE
+329 RASSGARIE

-343 GNIGISYEMMQ
+343 GNIGLSYEMMN

-377 TATEVI
+377 TATEVV

-412 YGVLL
+412 YGVLV
-417 RAGRLPEAPEEMSER
+417 RAGRLPEPPESIAEQ
-432 ELKIQ
+432 ELKIE

-462 PIAGMDP
+462 PIAGIDP
-469 QAAQIVRGADMVR
+469 QAAQIIKGADTVR

-490 PPMLLKS
+490 PPILLKS
-497 DEDMQQEAQA
+497 NDELMAEIQAQQEAQA
-507 QQEAMA
+507 AQQ
-513 AQEQMMQGAQVMDMM
+513 QMMQGAQVMEMM

-536 TAQEAGLGESI
+536 TAGEAG
-547 EAPQAVQEMLNL
+547 LNL

>member
-1 MIDKEQVIHLC
+1 MISSEQVIHLV
-12 KRKGKLKAQRGTW
+12 KRKNKLKAQRGTW
-25 ETHWQ
+25 ESHWQ
-30 DIANFVMPNQS
+30 DLTNFVLPNES
-41 DFNMSRS
+41 DFNLKRS
-48 KGDKRTTLIYDGTG
+48 KGDKRTTLVYDSTG

-75 MLTNPASA
+75 MLTNPASN
-83 WFSLRLKEGDDNL
+83 WFSLRVKDSMDSFADN
-96 ANNINVKNWLEE
+96 AEAKQWLEE
-108 TTNSILSELSAPD
+108 TTNVILAELSAPD

-130 YYLSLSSIGTACM
+130 YYLSLCSVGTACM
-143 FIGEPAQREGLSFKA
+143 FVGEPTTREGISFRS
-158 IHIDQVYIAENADGI
+158 IHIDEIFIAENADGI
-173 VDTVFRSFKMNVRQI
+173 VDTVFRIFKMTVRQI
-188 VQKWGEESLSP
+188 VQKWGEKSLSP
-199 RMKRMYEKKDL
+199 RIQRMYEKKEF
-210 DKDIDLLHCVYPRAD
+210 DKEVELFHCVYPRD
-225 AQKGKKAAKMLPVA
+225 DVDKGKKAATMLPVA
-239 SVYIDEKEKHVIA
+239 SVYIDEKEKHVLA
-252 EGGFDEMPYMVSRW
+252 EGGFDEMPYMVGRW
-266 SKAMGEVFG
+266 SKTVGEVFG

-300 QKIVDPPLLV
+300 QKVVDPPLLV
-310 PDDGILGPV
+310 PDDGVLGPV

-329 RASQGARIE
+329 RASSGARIE

-343 GNIGISYEMMQ
+343 GNIGLSYEMMN

-377 TATEVI
+377 TATEVV

-412 YGVLL
+412 YGVLS
-417 RAGRLPEAPEEMSER
+417 RAGRLPEPPESISEL
-432 ELKIQ
+432 ELKIE

-469 QAAQIVRGADMVR
+469 QAAQIIKGADTVR

-497 DEDMQQEAQA
+497 DDDLMAEMQA
-507 QQEAMA
+507 QQQAQA
-513 AQEQMMQGAQVMDMM
+513 AQQQMMQGAEVMDMM

-536 TAQEAGLGESI
+536 TAGEAG
-547 EAPQAVQEMLNL
+547 LNL

>member
-1 MIDKEQVIHLC
+1 MISQEQAIHLV

-25 ETHWQ
+25 ESHWQ
-30 DIANFVMPNQS
+30 DLTNFVLPNDS
-41 DFNMSRS
+41 DFNLKRS
-48 KGDKRTTLIYDGTG
+48 KGDKRTTLVYDSTA

-75 MLTNPASA
+75 MLTNPASN
-83 WFSLRLKEGDDNL
+83 WFSLRIKDNDDFSDNSE
-96 ANNINVKNWLEE
+96 AKQWLEE
-108 TTNSILSELSAPD
+108 TTNVILSELSAPA

-130 YYLSLSSIGTACM
+130 YYLSLCSIGTACM
-143 FIGEPAQREGLSFKA
+143 FIGEPSAREGISFRA
-158 IHIDQVYIAENADGI
+158 IHIDEIFIAENADGI
-173 VDTVFRSFKMNVRQI
+173 IDTVFRSFKMTVRQI
-188 VQKWGEESLSP
+188 VQKWGEKSLSP
-199 RMKRMYEKKDL
+199 RIQKMYENQEF
-210 DKDIDLLHCVYPRAD
+210 DKEVELLHCVYPRD
-225 AQKGKKAAKMLPVA
+225 DIDKGKKAATMLPVA
-239 SVYIDEKEKHVIA
+239 SVYIDEKEKHVLA
-252 EGGFDEMPYMVSRW
+252 EGGFDEMPFMVSRW
-266 SKAMGEVFG
+266 SKTVGEVFG

-300 QKIVDPPLLV
+300 QKVVDPPLLV
-310 PDDGILGPV
+310 PDDGVLGPV

-329 RASQGARIE
+329 RASSGARIE

-343 GNIGISYEMMQ
+343 GNIGLSYEMMN

-377 TATEVI
+377 TATEVV

-412 YGVLL
+412 YGVLV
-417 RAGRLPEAPEEMSER
+417 RAGRLPEPPESIAEQ
-432 ELKIQ
+432 ELKIE

-462 PIAGMDP
+462 PIAGIDP
-469 QAAQIVRGADMVR
+469 QAAQIIKGADTVR

-490 PPMLLKS
+490 PPILLKS
-497 DEDMQQEAQA
+497 NDELMAEIQAQQEAQA
-507 QQEAMA
+507 AQQ
-513 AQEQMMQGAQVMDMM
+513 QMMQGAQVMEMM

-536 TAQEAGLGESI
+536 TAGEAG
-547 EAPQAVQEMLNL
+547 LNL

>member
-1 MIDKEQVIHLC
+1 MISQEQVVHLV

-30 DIANFVMPNQS
+30 DLSNYVLPNS
-41 DFNMSRS
+41 ADFSLRRS
-48 KGDKRTTLIYDGTG
+48 KGDKRTTLLYDSTG
-62 IHANEMLAAGLHG
+62 VHANEMLAAGLHG
-75 MLTNPASA
+75 MLTNPASN
-83 WFSLRLKEGDDNL
+83 WFSLRIKDDSQNIGGDFE
-96 ANNINVKNWLEE
+96 AKQWLED
-108 TTNSILSELSAPD
+108 TTNAVMAEISAPS

-130 YYLSLSSIGTACM
+130 YYLSLCSIGTACM
-143 FIGEPAQREGLSFKA
+143 FVGEPATREGISFRA
-158 IHIDQVYIAENADGI
+158 IHVDEIFIAENADGI
-173 VDTVFRSFKMNVRQI
+173 IDTVFRGFKMTVRQI

-199 RMKRMYEKKDL
+199 RIKRMYEKQEFEKE
-210 DKDIDLLHCVYPRAD
+210 IDLLHCVYPRED
-225 AQKGKKAAKMLPVA
+225 VDRSKKAATMLPVA
-239 SVYIDEKEKHVIA
+239 SVYIDEKEHHVLA

-266 SKAMGEVFG
+266 AKTVGEVFG

-310 PDDGILGPV
+310 PDDGVLGPI

-329 RASQGARIE
+329 RASSGARIE

-343 GNIGISYEMMQ
+343 GNIGISYEMMT

-412 YGVLL
+412 YGVLS
-417 RAGRLPEAPEEMSER
+417 RGGRLPEPPQSVAEQ
-432 ELKIQ
+432 ELRIE

-443 RAQRQTETQG
+443 RAQRQSETQG
-453 IMRTLEFVG
+453 IMRTLEFIG

-469 QAAQIVRGADMVR
+469 QAAQLIKGADTVR

-497 DEDMQQEAQA
+497 NEELMEEAKAQQEAQA
-507 QQEAMA
+507 AQQ
-513 AQEQMMQGAQVMDMM
+513 QMMQGAQVMDMM

-536 TAQEAGLGESI
+536 TAGDAGLS
-547 EAPQAVQEMLNL
+547 L
-559 VQG
+559 VG

>member
-1 MIDKEQVIHLC
+1 MISQEQVIHLV

-25 ETHWQ
+25 ESHWQ
-30 DIANFVMPNQS
+30 DLTNFVLPNDS
-41 DFNMSRS
+41 DFNLKRS
-48 KGDKRTTLIYDGTG
+48 KGDKRTTLVYDSTA
-62 IHANEMLAAGLHG
+62 IHANEMLAVGLHG
-75 MLTNPASA
+75 MLTNPASN
-83 WFSLRLKEGDDNL
+83 WFSLRIKDNDDFSDN
-96 ANNINVKNWLEE
+96 AEAKQWLEE
-108 TTNSILSELSAPD
+108 TTNVILSELSAPA

-130 YYLSLSSIGTACM
+130 YYLSLCSIGTACM
-143 FIGEPAQREGLSFKA
+143 FIGEPSAREGISFRA
-158 IHIDQVYIAENADGI
+158 IHIDEIFIAENADGI
-173 VDTVFRSFKMNVRQI
+173 IDTVFRSFKMTVRQI
-188 VQKWGEESLSP
+188 VQKWGEKSLSP
-199 RMKRMYEKKDL
+199 RIQKMYENQEF
-210 DKDIDLLHCVYPRAD
+210 DKEVELLHCVYPRD
-225 AQKGKKAAKMLPVA
+225 DIDKGKKAATMLPVA
-239 SVYIDEKEKHVIA
+239 SVYIDEKEKHVLA
-252 EGGFDEMPYMVSRW
+252 EGGFDEMPFMVSRW
-266 SKAMGEVFG
+266 SKTVGEVFG

-300 QKIVDPPLLV
+300 QKVVDPPLLV
-310 PDDGILGPV
+310 PDDGVLGPV

-329 RASQGARIE
+329 RASSGARIE

-343 GNIGISYEMMQ
+343 GNIGLSYEMMN

-377 TATEVI
+377 TATEVV

-412 YGVLL
+412 YGVLV
-417 RAGRLPEAPEEMSER
+417 RAGRLPEPPESIAEQ
-432 ELKIQ
+432 ELKIE

-462 PIAGMDP
+462 PIAGIDP
-469 QAAQIVRGADMVR
+469 QAAQIIKGADTVR

-490 PPMLLKS
+490 PPILLKS
-497 DEDMQQEAQA
+497 NDELMAEIQAQQEAQA
-507 QQEAMA
+507 AQQ
-513 AQEQMMQGAQVMDMM
+513 QMMQGAQVMEMM

-536 TAQEAGLGESI
+536 TAGEAG
-547 EAPQAVQEMLNL
+547 LNL

>member
-1 MIDKEQVIHLC
+1 MISQEQVIHLV

-30 DIANFVMPNQS
+30 DLSNFVLPNEAS
-41 DFNMSRS
+41 FTVNRS
-48 KGDKRTTLIYDGTG
+48 KGDKRTTLVYDSTG

-75 MLTNPASA
+75 MLTNPASN
-83 WFSLRLKEGDDNL
+83 WFSLRVKDDSQGTGSGSE
-96 ANNINVKNWLEE
+96 AKQWLED
-108 TTNSILSELSAPD
+108 TTNAVMAEISAPD

-130 YYLSLSSIGTACM
+130 YYLSLCSVGTACM
-143 FIGEPAQREGLSFKA
+143 FIGEPSTREGISFRA
-158 IHIDQVYIAENADGI
+158 IHIDEIFIAENADGI
-173 VDTVFRSFKMNVRQI
+173 IDTVFRSFKMTVRQI

-199 RMKRMYEKKDL
+199 RIKRMYEKQDF
-210 DKDIDLLHCVYPRAD
+210 DKEIELLHCVYPRD
-225 AQKGKKAAKMLPVA
+225 DVDKSKRAATMLPVA
-239 SVYIDEKEKHVIA
+239 SIYIDEKEHHVLA
-252 EGGFDEMPYMVSRW
+252 EGGFDETPYMVSRW
-266 SKAMGEVFG
+266 SKAVGEVFG

-283 PDIKMLQEIMKT
+283 PDIKMLQEMMKT

-300 QKIVDPPLLV
+300 QKVVDPPLLV
-310 PDDGILGPV
+310 PDDGVLGPV

-329 RASQGARIE
+329 RASSGARIE
-338 PLLTG
+338 PLLTH
-343 GNIGISYEMMQ
+343 GNIGISYEMMT
-354 DLRERIRTTF
+354 DLRDRIRTTF

-377 TATEVI
+377 TATEVV

-412 YGVLL
+412 YGVLS
-417 RAGRLPEAPEEMSER
+417 RAGRLPEPPESIAEQ
-432 ELKIQ
+432 ELKIE

-443 RAQRQTETQG
+443 RAQRQSETQG
-453 IMRTLEFVG
+453 IMRTLEFIG

-469 QAAQIVRGADMVR
+469 QAAQVIKGADTVR

-497 DEDMQQEAQA
+497 NEELMEEAKAQQEAQA
-507 QQEAMA
+507 AQQ
-513 AQEQMMQGAQVMDMM
+513 QMMQGAQVMDMM

-536 TAQEAGLGESI
+536 TAGDAGLS
-547 EAPQAVQEMLNL
+547 L
-559 VQG
+559 VGG

>member
-1 MIDKEQVIHLC
+1 MISSEQVIHLV
-12 KRKGKLKAQRGTW
+12 KRKNKLKAQRGTW
-25 ETHWQ
+25 ESHWQ
-30 DIANFVMPNQS
+30 DLTNFVLPNES
-41 DFNMSRS
+41 DFNLKRS
-48 KGDKRTTLIYDGTG
+48 KGDKRTTLVYDSTG

-75 MLTNPASA
+75 MLTNPASN
-83 WFSLRLKEGDDNL
+83 WFSLRVKDSMDNF
-96 ANNINVKNWLEE
+96 ADNAEAKQWLEE
-108 TTNSILSELSAPD
+108 TTNVILAELSAPD

-130 YYLSLSSIGTACM
+130 YYLSLCSVGTACM
-143 FIGEPAQREGLSFKA
+143 FVGEPTTREGISFRS
-158 IHIDQVYIAENADGI
+158 IHIDEIFIAENADGI
-173 VDTVFRSFKMNVRQI
+173 VDTVFRIFKMTVRQI
-188 VQKWGEESLSP
+188 VQKWGEKSLSP
-199 RMKRMYEKKDL
+199 RIQRMYEKKEF
-210 DKDIDLLHCVYPRAD
+210 DKEVELFHCVYPRD
-225 AQKGKKAAKMLPVA
+225 DVDKGKKAATMLPVA
-239 SVYIDEKEKHVIA
+239 SVYIDEKEKHVLA
-252 EGGFDEMPYMVSRW
+252 EGGFDEMPYMVGRW
-266 SKAMGEVFG
+266 SKTVGEVFG

-300 QKIVDPPLLV
+300 QKVVDPPLLV
-310 PDDGILGPV
+310 PDDGVLGPV

-329 RASQGARIE
+329 RASSGARIE

-343 GNIGISYEMMQ
+343 GNIGLSYEMMN

-377 TATEVI
+377 TATEVV

-412 YGVLL
+412 YGVLS
-417 RAGRLPEAPEEMSER
+417 RAGRLPEPPESISEL
-432 ELKIQ
+432 ELKIE

-469 QAAQIVRGADMVR
+469 QAAQIIKGADTVR

-497 DEDMQQEAQA
+497 DDDLMAEMQA
-507 QQEAMA
+507 QQQAQA
-513 AQEQMMQGAQVMDMM
+513 AQQQMMQGAEVMDMM
-528 QKGANVAK
+528 QKGADVAK
-536 TAQEAGLGESI
+536 TAGEAG
-547 EAPQAVQEMLNL
+547 LNL

>member
-1 MIDKEQVIHLC
+1 MITKEQVVHLC

-30 DIANFVMPNQS
+30 DLTNFVLPNS
-41 DFNMSRS
+41 ADFNLQRS
-48 KGDKRTTLIYDGTG
+48 KGDKRSTLIYDSTG
-62 IHANEMLAAGLHG
+62 VHSNEMLAAGLHG
-75 MLTNPASA
+75 MLTNPASD
-83 WFSLRLKEGDDNL
+83 WFSLRLKEPQQGMEDQ
-96 ANNINVKNWLEE
+96 AEVKDWLED
-108 TTNSILSELSAPD
+108 TAGAILSELSAPD

-130 YYLSLSSIGTACM
+130 YYLSLCSIGTACM
-143 FIGEPAQREGLSFKA
+143 FIGEPAQREGISFRA
-158 IHIDQVYIAENADGI
+158 IHIDEIYIAESADGI
-173 VDTVFRSFKMNVRQI
+173 IDTVFRQFKMTVRQI
-188 VQKWGEESLSP
+188 VQKFGEDSLSP
-199 RMKRMYEKKDL
+199 RIKRMYEKKDY
-210 DKDIDLLHCVYPRAD
+210 DKEVELLHCVYPRED
-225 AQKGKKAAKMLPVA
+225 VQKGKKAATMLPVA
-239 SVYIDEKEKHVIA
+239 SVYLDEKDQHVLA

-266 SKAMGEVFG
+266 SKAIGEVFG

-283 PDIKMLQEIMKT
+283 PDIKMLQEMMKT
-295 TIKAA
+295 TIKAG

-310 PDDGILGPV
+310 PDDGVLGPV

-329 RASQGARIE
+329 RSSTGARIE

-343 GNIGISYEMMQ
+343 GNIPISFQMME
-354 DLRERIRTTF
+354 DLRNRIRMTF
-364 FLDQLQFQGAPRM
+364 FLDQLQFQGGPQM

-412 YGVLL
+412 FGVLS
-417 RAGRLPEAPEEMSER
+417 RAGKLPLAPEILSEQQ
-432 ELKIQ
+432 LKIE

-453 IMRTLEFVG
+453 IMRTLEFIG

-469 QAAQIVRGADMVR
+469 QAAQIVKGADTVR

-490 PPMLLKS
+490 PPKLLKS
-497 DEDMQQEAQA
+497 DDDLMEEAKA
-507 QQEAMA
+507 QQQAMA
-513 AQEQMMQGAQVMDMM
+513 AQQQMMQGAQVMDMM

-536 TAQEAGLGESI
+536 TAKEAGVEF
-547 EAPQAVQEMLNL
+547 E
-559 VQG
+559 

>member
-1 MIDKEQVIHLC
+1 MISQEQVVHLV

-25 ETHWQ
+25 ESNWQ
-30 DIANFVMPNQS
+30 ELTNLVLPNEA
-41 DFNMSRS
+41 DFNTERSR
-48 KGDKRTTLIYDGTG
+48 GGKRATHVYDSTG

-75 MLTNPASA
+75 MLTNPASN
-83 WFSLRLKEGDDNL
+83 WFSLRIKDDQNNL
-96 ANNINVKNWLEE
+96 ADSSEAKQWLED
-108 TTNSILSELSAPD
+108 TTNVILSEIAAPS
-121 VAFPSHIHE
+121 VAFSSHIHE
-130 YYLSLSSIGTACM
+130 YYLSLCSIGTACI
-143 FIGEPAQREGLSFKA
+143 FIGDPVNREGVSFRA
-158 IHIDQVYIAENADGI
+158 IHIEEIFIAENADGI
-173 VDTVFRSFKMNVRQI
+173 IDTVLRSFEMTVRQI
-188 VQKWGEESLSP
+188 VQKWGEKSLSP
-199 RMKRMYEKKDL
+199 RIAKMYEKKDY
-210 DKDIDLLHCVYPRAD
+210 DKQVQLLHCVYPRED
-225 AQKGKKAAKMLPVA
+225 MDKGKKAATMLPVA
-239 SVYIDEKEKHVIA
+239 SVYIDEKDKHVLA

-266 SKAMGEVFG
+266 SKAGGEVFG

-300 QKIVDPPLLV
+300 QKVVDPPLLV
-310 PDDGILGPV
+310 PDDGVLGPV

-329 RASQGARIE
+329 RASSGARIE
-338 PLLTG
+338 PLQTG
-343 GNIGISYEMMQ
+343 ANIGLSYEMMN

-377 TATEVI
+377 TATEVV

-390 RLLGPTLG
+390 RLLWPTLG

-412 YGVLL
+412 YGVLS
-417 RAGRLPEAPEEMSER
+417 RAGRLPEPPESISEL
-432 ELKIQ
+432 ELKIE

-469 QAAQIVRGADMVR
+469 QAAQIIKGADTVR

-497 DEDMQQEAQA
+497 DDDLMAEMQA
-507 QQEAMA
+507 QQQAQA
-513 AQEQMMQGAQVMDMM
+513 AQQQMMQGAEVMDMM

-536 TAQEAGLGESI
+536 TAGEAG
-547 EAPQAVQEMLNL
+547 LNL